1 MRLKIVN
8 LTKLASSA
16 SVVLLA
22 GCASAPAPPL
32 RVEIPIFTP
41 CVKVLPQRPVYEFDS
56 LTSAAADGEIVLAL
70 ARDWPRSRAY
80 EIKLEAVVAGCQ

>member
-16 SVVLLA
+16 AVALLA

-41 CVKVLPQRPVYEFDS
+41 CVKMQIQAPVYEFDKLPS
-56 LTSAAADGEIVLAL
+56 GAADGEIVLAM
-70 ARDWPRSRAY
+70 ARDWLRGRKY
-80 EIKLEAVVAGCQ
+80 EGELEAALAGCQ